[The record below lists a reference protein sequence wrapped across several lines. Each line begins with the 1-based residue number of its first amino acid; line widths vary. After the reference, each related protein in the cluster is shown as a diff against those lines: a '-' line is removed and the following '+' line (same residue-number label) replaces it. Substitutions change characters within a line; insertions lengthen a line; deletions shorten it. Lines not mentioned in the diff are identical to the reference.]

1 MTWDS
6 PVELLVLAAIIVA
19 GAGLL
24 YSLLRAWLRPK
35 PVHAANW
42 YATEQLTVLSDLKRC
57 GAVTKEEFE
66 RERVALTE
74 MASVSAGQRLT

>member
-6 PVELLVLAAIIVA
+6 PVELLVLWAIIVA

-24 YSLLRAWLRPK
+24 YLLLRAWLRPK
-35 PVHAANW
+35 PVQAANW
-42 YATEQLTVLSDLKRC
+42 YAAEQLTVLSDLKRC

>member
-1 MTWDS
+1 MSWDS
-6 PVELLVLAAIIVA
+6 PIELLALVALIAASVSLLVL
-19 GAGLL
+19 
-24 YSLLRAWLRPK
+24 LLRAWLRPK

-42 YATEQLTVLSDLKRC
+42 YAAEQLTVLSDLKRC
-57 GAVTKEEFE
+57 GAVTKEEYE